1 MSKTGEWGNK
11 IIVVLHSDGKRRH
24 KKWCDNY
31 SEKNYCD
38 LLCRKCTGSAQCLHY
53 KNDDEKGSDV
63 RYLINPI
70 SNKPVGIV
78 KDPKPGFVWCEYYR
92 SASYGDKLLHNI
104 ILVKNTPY
112 TFKICEVLEEDFYFF
127 VVEYEGKKHKYSK
140 KFAYRSRSVYI
151 PIDFKS
157 NEISEDL

>member
-1 MSKTGEWGNK
+1 MSKTGEWGDK
-11 IIVVLHSDGKRRH
+11 IIAVLHSDGKRRH

-38 LLCRKCTGSAQCLHY
+38 LWCRKCTGSAHCDHY
-53 KNDDEKGSDV
+53 RNISEEKSDV
-63 RYLINPI
+63 FYLKKPI
-70 SNKPVGIV
+70 LLKPEE
-78 KDPKPGFVWCEYYR
+78 KTELKSGFVWCEYYR

>member
-1 MSKTGEWGNK
+1 MSKTGEWGDK
-11 IIVVLHSDGKRRH
+11 IIVVLHGDGKRRH

-31 SEKNYCD
+31 SEDNHCD
-38 LLCRKCTGSAQCLHY
+38 LLCRKCAGSAHCDHY
-53 KNDDEKGSDV
+53 KNELEERSDV
-63 RYLINPI
+63 FYLEKSI
-70 SNKPVGIV
+70 SHDVVEKTEPR
-78 KDPKPGFVWCEYYR
+78 PGFVWCEYYR

-112 TFKICEVLEEDFYFF
+112 TFRICEVLEEDFYFF

-140 KFAYRSRSVYI
+140 KVAYRNCYVYI
-151 PIDFKS
+151 PIALKS